1 MRQVCLVMDHLGHGP
16 KAIHG
21 GGRYALNV
29 LPALIASGLD
39 VTLCVLGDEHDSF
52 VQLRSAG
59 VRCVALRRRRGD
71 PRALLNLA
79 ALVRQIRP
87 GLLWATQKRSVLF
100 SRLIASVF
108 RIPWVVHLHNLN
120 PVPRWMQ
127 RIMRGMRP
135 PWVRA
140 ICVSRYVKDSMT
152 NQYGVGPE
160 GAVVLHN
167 PVPSGETGASRQS
180 QRADGRAEL
189 GIAPRVP
196 VGLIIGRLHAVKGH
210 DRLIRMLPALVRRVP
225 EFVLIVLGEGPEMSR
240 CIELTRQLGIEGH
253 VKWLG
258 FRNDVHRWL
267 SAADLLMVTSQ
278 SEGLSYAAIEA
289 AQAGVPVVAFDVEGL
304 HESVASGESG
314 ISVHPFDESAFVD
327 AAVRIL
333 TDATLHVSLS
343 KGAVAHASHFGIES
357 HIARLSEVLRGTPGE
372 WLTSGPSTAQ

>member
-1 MRQVCLVMDHLGHGP
+1 
-16 KAIHG
+16 
-21 GGRYALNV
+21 
-29 LPALIASGLD
+29 
-39 VTLCVLGDEHDSF
+39 
-52 VQLRSAG
+52 
-59 VRCVALRRRRGD
+59 
-71 PRALLNLA
+71 
-79 ALVRQIRP
+79 
-87 GLLWATQKRSVLF
+87 
-100 SRLIASVF
+100 
-108 RIPWVVHLHNLN
+108 
-120 PVPRWMQ
+120 MQ

-140 ICVSRYVKDSMT
+140 ICVSRSVKDSMT
-152 NQYGVGPE
+152 NQYGVRPE

-167 PVPSGETGASRQS
+167 PVPSGETGASSQS

-304 HESVASGESG
+304 HESVVSGESG

-333 TDATLHVSLS
+333 TDDTLHISLS

-357 HIARLSEVLRGTPGE
+357 HIARLSEVLRWTPGE